1 MFKSLQ
7 DVKEYIEDTI
17 KKHSK
22 QFCTPEYSIKYSN
35 RQRRALATTITS
47 YKLTTPYKLEPY
59 KLEFVFNNKYL
70 ESFKDNSEDIKDTVL
85 HEIAHAIVGGRHH
98 HDNVWKA
105 CCNKIGCRAERTRIL
120 NKKIEY

>member
-17 KKHSK
+17 KKYSK
-22 QFCTPEYSIKYSN
+22 QFCTHKYSIRYSN

-47 YKLTTPYKLEPY
+47 YKLTTPYKLE
-59 KLEFVFNNKYL
+59 FVFNNKYL
-70 ESFKDNSEDIKDTVL
+70 ENFKDNSEDIKDTVL
-85 HEIAHAIVGGRHH
+85 HEIAHAIVGGSHH

-105 CCNKIGCRAERTRIL
+105 CCNKIGCSLTRSKAIGL
-120 NKKIEY
+120 KYN

>member
-17 KKHSK
+17 KKYSK
-22 QFCTPEYSIKYSN
+22 QFCANRYSIRYSN

-47 YKLTTPYKLEPY
+47 YRLMTPY

-70 ESFKDNSEDIKDTVL
+70 ESFKGNSEDIKDTVL
-85 HEIAHAIVGGRHH
+85 HEIAHAIAGGYHH
-98 HDNVWKA
+98 HDRVWVA
-105 CCNKIGCRAERTRIL
+105 CCNKIGCEPSRF
-120 NKKIEY
+120 KQVEY